1 MLSIHRITVHLEEMS
16 YIRLVY
22 RQMEQNAYLCSV
34 HEHSG
39 VNMCIS
45 LLAYNQHICTDC
57 FEVSEFNS
65 DACAASSAIQSPTAL
80 IKREA
85 GKNDSGKGKGGRRGW
100 RGRRGRGI

>member
-1 MLSIHRITVHLEEMS
+1 
-16 YIRLVY
+16 
-22 RQMEQNAYLCSV
+22 MEQNAYLCSV

-85 GKNDSGKGKGGRRGW
+85 GKNDSGWKRRRGRERDGGKGKGGG